1 MKKILTALLLIISF
15 VLVGCNSNN
24 SINNSTSSENT
35 IISDVED
42 KTLKLYIDDIE
53 INVTWENNASVN
65 ALKELETITVNMHQY
80 GGFEQVGSIGKTITS
95 NDKQITTNP
104 GDIVL
109 YSSNQI
115 VIFFGSNTWSYTKLG
130 HLNLNQDE
138 LNNILDKSNV
148 ILRIE

>member
-1 MKKILTALLLIISF
+1 
-15 VLVGCNSNN
+15 
-24 SINNSTSSENT
+24 
-35 IISDVED
+35 
-42 KTLKLYIDDIE
+42 
-53 INVTWENNASVN
+53 
-65 ALKELETITVNMHQY
+65 
-80 GGFEQVGSIGKTITS
+80 S